1 MLLDMCHFIN
11 SFSVKLY
18 FVLKN
23 KYHLFIET
31 IHCVIQ
37 EILMYLLTAYNS
49 HSTCFGSRKN
59 APEKNASRINVNAPG
74 KSAPRKIA
82 PRKFAH
88 KKNTPWKNCLEGTS
102 NKFASDIFSFV

>member
-18 FVLKN
+18 FVLKK

-37 EILMYLLTAYNS
+37 EILMYLLTAYNNY
-49 HSTCFGSRKN
+49 STCFGSRKN
-59 APEKNASRINVNAPG
+59 APRINANAPG

-82 PRKFAH
+82 PRKFAP
-88 KKNTPWKNCLEGTS
+88 KKNTPWK
-102 NKFASDIFSFV
+102 I